1 MGLERRG
8 SGLYLYKK
16 VRCGRHVMSRY
27 VAGGEAA
34 QLIATLEA
42 YAREGREMERHAQ
55 RAEADQID
63 ALLAVQEEFRDLTSG
78 LATATLLLAGF
89 RTHRGQWR
97 KQRGHEGTSKR
108 TRPGR

>member
-8 SGLYLYKK
+8 NRTYLYKK
-16 VRCGRHVMSRY
+16 RRIGGRVVSEY

-42 YAREGREMERHAQ
+42 YEREEREMQRYAQ
-55 RAEADQID
+55 RVEADQID
-63 ALLAVQEEFRDLTSG
+63 ALLAVQEEYRALTAG
-78 LATATLLLAGF
+78 LTTATLLLSGF

-97 KQRGHEGTSKR
+97 KQRGH
-108 TRPGR
+108 

>member
-1 MGLERRG
+1 MGLETRG
-8 SGLYLYKK
+8 NRTYLYKK
-16 VRCGRHVMSRY
+16 VRLGQRVVSRY

-42 YAREGREMERHAQ
+42 YEREGREMERYAQ
-55 RAEADQID
+55 RAEADHFD
-63 ALLAVQEEFRDLTSG
+63 ALLAAQKEFRDLTTG

-97 KQRGHEGTSKR
+97 KQRGH
-108 TRPGR
+108 

>member
-8 SGLYLYKK
+8 SRTYLYKK
-16 VRCGRHVMSRY
+16 VRLGRRVVSRY

-42 YAREGREMERHAQ
+42 YEREGREMERHAQ

-63 ALLAVQEEFRDLTSG
+63 ALLAVQEEFRDLTAG

-97 KQRGHEGTSKR
+97 RKRADQGTNQR
-108 TRPGR
+108 TRPAR

>member
-1 MGLERRG
+1 MGLETRG
-8 SGLYLYKK
+8 NRTYLYKK
-16 VRCGRHVMSRY
+16 RRTGHRVVSEY

-42 YAREGREMERHAQ
+42 YEREGREMEHHAQ
-55 RAEADQID
+55 RAEADHFD
-63 ALLAVQEEFRDLTSG
+63 ALLAAQEEFRDLTTG
-78 LATATLLLAGF
+78 LTTATLLLAGF

-97 KQRGHEGTSKR
+97 RKRADQGTNQR

>member
-1 MGLERRG
+1 MGLETRG
-8 SGLYLYKK
+8 SRTYLYKK
-16 VRCGRHVMSRY
+16 RRIGGRVVSQY
-27 VAGGEAA
+27 VAGGETA

-42 YAREGREMERHAQ
+42 YEREAREMERHAQ

-63 ALLAVQEEFRDLTSG
+63 ALLAAQEEFRDLTTG

-97 KQRGHEGTSKR
+97 KKRANEGPNKR